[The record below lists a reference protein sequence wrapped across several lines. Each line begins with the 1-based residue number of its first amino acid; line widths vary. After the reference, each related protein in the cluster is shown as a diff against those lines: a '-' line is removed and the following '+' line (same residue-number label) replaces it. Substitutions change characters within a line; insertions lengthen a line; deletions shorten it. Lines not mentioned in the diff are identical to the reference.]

1 MANNPT
7 QKKRSM
13 DPNLN
18 LRRGEEVEVEREPP
32 QKLGRERERVEEREK
47 QSFICYRGGE
57 RIRECDDDGLCG
69 KTSKRGL
76 VLFL

>member
-32 QKLGRERERVEEREK
+32 QKLGRERERVDERETE
-47 QSFICYRGGE
+47 FYYLLE
-57 RIRECDDDGLCG
+57 RE
-69 KTSKRGL
+69 
-76 VLFL
+76 